1 MRASAIAI
9 VLAAAGG
16 PASAMPVSDFLTKFQ
31 ALDAA
36 GDPNKLAAQ
45 LGELR
50 SEVQKDAAD
59 LRAER
64 LAAAGAH
71 KTPAYCPPPDAPQ
84 PTAEEIVAALQDVP
98 EGSRPLVQ
106 VKDALRGYLAV
117 RFPC

>member
-1 MRASAIAI
+1 
-9 VLAAAGG
+9 
-16 PASAMPVSDFLTKFQ
+16 MPVSDFLTKFQ
-31 ALDAA
+31 TLDAR
-36 GDPNKLAAQ
+36 GDPARLAAQ

-50 SEVQKDAAD
+50 SEIQKDASE

-64 LAAAGAH
+64 LAAAAAH
-71 KTPAYCPPPDAPQ
+71 KTPAYCPPPDAAQ

-98 EGSRPLVQ
+98 EASRPLVQ

>member
-1 MRASAIAI
+1 MRRTAIAI
-9 VLAAAGG
+9 VFVAIATS
-16 PASAMPVSDFLTKFQ
+16 ASAMPVSDFLTKFQ

-50 SEVQKDAAD
+50 AEVQKDAAE

-64 LAAAGAH
+64 LSAAAAH
-71 KTPAYCPPPDAPQ
+71 KTPAYCPPEGAAQ

-98 EGSRPLVQ
+98 EASRPLVQ

>member
-1 MRASAIAI
+1 
-9 VLAAAGG
+9 
-16 PASAMPVSDFLTKFQ
+16 MPVADFLTKFQ
-31 ALDAA
+31 TLDAA
-36 GDPNKLAAQ
+36 GDSSKLAAQ

-50 SEVQKDAAD
+50 SEVQKDASE

-64 LAAAGAH
+64 LAAAAAH
-71 KTPAYCPPPDAPQ
+71 KTPAYCPPPDAAQ

-98 EGSRPLVQ
+98 EASRPLVQ

>member
-1 MRASAIAI
+1 MRGLAIAI
-9 VLAAAGG
+9 ALVGVAA

-31 ALDAA
+31 ALDSN
-36 GDPNKLAAQ
+36 GDPAKLAAG

-50 SEVQKDAAD
+50 AEVQTDAAE

-64 LAAAGAH
+64 LAAAAAH
-71 KTPAYCPPPDAPQ
+71 KTPAYCPPADGVQ
-84 PTAEEIVAALQDVP
+84 PTAEEIVAALEDVP
-98 EGSRPLVQ
+98 EASRPLVQ